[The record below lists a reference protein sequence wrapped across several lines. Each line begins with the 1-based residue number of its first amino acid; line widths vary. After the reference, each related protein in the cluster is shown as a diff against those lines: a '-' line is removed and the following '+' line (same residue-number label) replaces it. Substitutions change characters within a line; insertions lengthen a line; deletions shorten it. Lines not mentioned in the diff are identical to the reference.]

1 MPKKDEENQVSTI
14 LMRSPDPPKNKF
26 RSASEDM
33 CGLNPQSYWGKKLT
47 ANIETWVNY
56 VNETCKVG
64 EMWSSSRL
72 KATNW
77 DECWALK
84 SAIVQGGLMQKVLDE
99 VAELQREV
107 SVQSK
112 ETFQNLFNNVAEVY
126 NQVAPLLRKQM
137 DELRNARLQAVTEI
151 NSSLKLMRDI
161 RAFFLE
167 PEHIEQIARLKDFIK
182 TCNELKRL
190 KDEGI
195 LDAIGETILKLV
207 VNCDDSK
214 R

>member
-1 MPKKDEENQVSTI
+1 
-14 LMRSPDPPKNKF
+14 
-26 RSASEDM
+26 
-33 CGLNPQSYWGKKLT
+33 
-47 ANIETWVNY
+47 
-56 VNETCKVG
+56 
-64 EMWSSSRL
+64 
-72 KATNW
+72 
-77 DECWALK
+77 
-84 SAIVQGGLMQKVLDE
+84 MQKVLDE

-195 LDAIGETILKLV
+195 LDAIGETILKLA